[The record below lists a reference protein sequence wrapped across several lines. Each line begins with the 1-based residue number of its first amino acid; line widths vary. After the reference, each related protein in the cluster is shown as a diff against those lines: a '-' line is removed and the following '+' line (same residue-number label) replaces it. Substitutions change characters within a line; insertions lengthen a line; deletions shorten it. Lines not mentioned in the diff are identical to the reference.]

1 MFLQLAWAYVFLSGL
16 SGAALTYYYD
26 DEGNVKLLNILKY
39 GLMLL
44 GLGLVFCSTS
54 MTEASATL
62 CVLLLGS
69 IPASIIWHKRYPDM
83 CSSHASALS
92 HNAWPVDMPSAVNV
106 AMPLCT
112 LTGHWL
118 LLIHPIPHSLPFSLA
133 QSTPCLPCLFD
144 CLFILNH
151 SCHSTDGEQAAKC
164 KLAQ

>member
-1 MFLQLAWAYVFLSGL
+1 MLLGLSQLDCLTQRLLVLLQLAWAYVFLSGL

-69 IPASIIWHKRYPDM
+69 IPASIIWDKRYPDM
-83 CSSHASALS
+83 CS
-92 HNAWPVDMPSAVNV
+92 
-106 AMPLCT
+106 
-112 LTGHWL
+112 
-118 LLIHPIPHSLPFSLA
+118 
-133 QSTPCLPCLFD
+133 CLPMHL
-144 CLFILNH
+144 H
-151 SCHSTDGEQAAKC
+151 CHTMHG
-164 KLAQ
+164 L

>member
-1 MFLQLAWAYVFLSGL
+1 VGVLFRLVSGLKRLLVLLQLAWAYVFLSGL

-69 IPASIIWHKRYPDM
+69 LPASVIWDKRYSDI
-83 CSSHASALS
+83 C
-92 HNAWPVDMPSAVNV
+92 
-106 AMPLCT
+106 
-112 LTGHWL
+112 
-118 LLIHPIPHSLPFSLA
+118 
-133 QSTPCLPCLFD
+133 PCPAYTVQLQ
-144 CLFILNH
+144 
-151 SCHSTDGEQAAKC
+151 CHTMHD
-164 KLAQ
+164 L

>member
-1 MFLQLAWAYVFLSGL
+1 VFLQLAWAYVFLSGL

-69 IPASIIWHKRYPDM
+69 IPASIIWDKRYPDM
-83 CSSHASALS
+83 CS
-92 HNAWPVDMPSAVNV
+92 
-106 AMPLCT
+106 
-112 LTGHWL
+112 
-118 LLIHPIPHSLPFSLA
+118 
-133 QSTPCLPCLFD
+133 CLPMHL
-144 CLFILNH
+144 H
-151 SCHSTDGEQAAKC
+151 CHTMHG
-164 KLAQ
+164 L